1 MLNAAGFANIYSEKR
16 IDDET
21 MKQAKHALSVMLEH
35 HEPYGAIVVD
45 RNWNLIMMNDANA
58 RIFSRFVD
66 PVTVWQEIGGAQ
78 PNMMRATLHEKGLR
92 PYIQNF
98 DDFFRYFVQQLE
110 RELTSNP
117 FNREARELLDEISN
131 YPGVAESSGDV
142 VPAIQPFLPL
152 QLKKDD
158 LELQFF
164 TMVSTFGTPQDV
176 TLQEIRIET
185 FFPADEPTEHFVR
198 SLN

>member
-1 MLNAAGFANIYSEKR
+1 
-16 IDDET
+16 
-21 MKQAKHALSVMLEH
+21 
-35 HEPYGAIVVD
+35 
-45 RNWNLIMMNDANA
+45 
-58 RIFSRFVD
+58 
-66 PVTVWQEIGGAQ
+66 
-78 PNMMRATLHEKGLR
+78 MMRATLHEKGLR

-131 YPGVAESSGDV
+131 YPGVAESAGSV
-142 VPAIQPFLPL
+142 APAIQPFLPL

-164 TMVSTFGTPQDV
+164 TMVSTFGTPQQFQRLLV
-176 TLQEIRIET
+176 
-185 FFPADEPTEHFVR
+185 
-198 SLN
+198 